1 MLELASRQWLSPALA
16 EVVGNADYVREET
29 LLKRI
34 DELLMGSG
42 LEEAHIRQAVEDM
55 EQKARRPLSEKQQEI
70 IIVHARRALRCT
82 VLRLLTGEAHR
93 VLAKLIAGMPLY
105 QWFCQLQRFPVVRPP
120 AKSTL
125 QRYEQS
131 VTSAQLKRL
140 NALLVGEASGSEA
153 RGDLRLKA
161 PLDLDGFFMDTTCVE
176 PNIHFPVDWVLLRD
190 GTRTLIKAMLLI
202 RRHGLKRRMPA
213 PETFMRSINRQCIA
227 MAQTVRRPEARK
239 KRKAI
244 LREMKRVAKIVRKHA
259 GRYRQ
264 ALSARRA
271 ETDLTE
277 NEAGQISKRLDS
289 VITQLPEAMRQ
300 AHERIIGGRPVPN
313 EQKILSLY
321 ESDLHVVVRGKAR
334 AEVEFGNTLLL
345 CEQRQGIVV
354 DFELFKDAAP
364 ADAQLTGQVVEK
376 LATLFPNL
384 GQQPK
389 VPALAGD
396 RGFHSRKNDLL
407 LAGKFFNAVA
417 SKAPHELTQQRQSRR
432 FVAEQNRRSQTEARV
447 SIVKRCFIGDPLR
460 NKGFASRSTHVAWAV
475 LAHNLWVIARLPTV
489 PIRRKRAA

>member
-16 EVVGNADYVREET
+16 EVVGNADYRNEEK

-42 LEEAHIRQAVEDM
+42 LETEHIRQEVEKF
-55 EQKARRPLSEKQQEI
+55 ERAAGCPLGERQQEHVI
-70 IIVHARRALRCT
+70 QHAIQGLRCT
-82 VLRLLTGEAHR
+82 ILRLLTGESHR
-93 VLAKLIAGMPLY
+93 DMAKLIAGMPLY

-120 AKSTL
+120 GKSTL

-131 VTSAQLKRL
+131 VTPAQLKRL
-140 NALLVGEASGSEA
+140 NALLVGKASGSAA
-153 RGDLRLKA
+153 RGALRLQA

-190 GTRTLIKAMLLI
+190 GTRTLVKAMQLI

-213 PETFMRSINRQCIA
+213 PETFLRSINRQCIA

-244 LREMKRVAKIVRKHA
+244 LREMKRLAKLVRKHA

-264 ALSARRA
+264 ALSARRQ

-277 NEAGQISKRLDS
+277 NEAGQILKRLDA

-321 ESDLHVVVRGKAR
+321 EADLHVVVRGKAR

-345 CEQRQGIVV
+345 CEQRQGVVV
-354 DFELFKDAAP
+354 DFELFKDTAP

-376 LATLFPNL
+376 LEALFPNL
-384 GQQPK
+384 RQQAFA
-389 VPALAGD
+389 PALAGD
-396 RGFHSRKNDLL
+396 RGFHSRQNGIL

-417 SKAPHELTQQRQSRR
+417 SKAPRELTQQRQSKR
-432 FVAEQNRRSQTEARV
+432 FVTEQNRRSQTEARV

-460 NKGFASRSTHVAWAV
+460 NKGFASRATHVAWAV
-475 LAHNLWVIARLPTV
+475 LAHNLWVLARLPCVQT
-489 PIRRKRAA
+489 RRKQAA

>member
-1 MLELASRQWLSPALA
+1 MLALASRQWLSPALA

-42 LEEAHIRQAVEDM
+42 LEKEHIRQAVEDM
-55 EQKARRPLSEKQQEI
+55 ERKAGCALGEKQREI
-70 IIVHARRALRCT
+70 IIVHARQALRCT
-82 VLRLLTGEAHR
+82 VLRMLTGNAHR
-93 VLAKLIAGMPLY
+93 VMAKLIAGMPLY

-131 VTSAQLKRL
+131 VSPAQLKRL
-140 NALLVGEASGSEA
+140 NALLVGKASGIEA
-153 RGDLRLKA
+153 RRELRLNA

-190 GTRTLIKAMLLI
+190 GTRTLIKAMILI

-213 PETFMRSINRQCIA
+213 PDSFMRSINRQCIA

-244 LREMKRVAKIVRKHA
+244 LREMKRVAKLVRKHA

-264 ALSARRA
+264 ALSVRRT

-277 NEAGQISKRLDS
+277 NEAGQIIKRLDS

-300 AHERIIGGRPVPN
+300 AHERIIGERRVAN
-313 EQKILSLY
+313 EEKILSLY
-321 ESDLHVVVRGKAR
+321 ESDIHVIVRGKAR
-334 AEVEFGNTLLL
+334 SEVEFGNTLLL
-345 CEQRQGIVV
+345 SRTTPRHRGGFRLIQGCRPGRCAVDRPGCRKIGGVV
-354 DFELFKDAAP
+354 SQLAP
-364 ADAQLTGQVVEK
+364 AGSSAG
-376 LATLFPNL
+376 L
-384 GQQPK
+384 GW
-389 VPALAGD
+389 GS
-396 RGFHSRKNDLL
+396 GFS
-407 LAGKFFNAVA
+407 
-417 SKAPHELTQQRQSRR
+417 
-432 FVAEQNRRSQTEARV
+432 
-447 SIVKRCFIGDPLR
+447 
-460 NKGFASRSTHVAWAV
+460 
-475 LAHNLWVIARLPTV
+475 
-489 PIRRKRAA
+489 

>member
-1 MLELASRQWLSPALA
+1 MLKLANRQWLAPALA
-16 EVVGNADYVREET
+16 EVVGNADYLNEET

-34 DELLMGSG
+34 DELLRGSG
-42 LEEAHIRQAVEDM
+42 LEREHIRQAVE
-55 EQKARRPLSEKQQEI
+55 ELERAAGRPLGEKQQEHI
-70 IIVHARRALRCT
+70 IKHAIQALRCT
-82 VLRLLTGEAHR
+82 VLRLLTGESHR
-93 VLAKLIAGMPLY
+93 GMAKLIAGMPLY

-131 VTSAQLKRL
+131 VTPAQIKRL
-140 NALLVGEASGSEA
+140 NALLVGKASGIEA
-153 RGDLRLKA
+153 RRELRLNA

-202 RRHGLKRRMPA
+202 RRHGLKHRMPA
-213 PETFMRSINRQCIA
+213 PELFLRCINRQCIA

-244 LREMKRVAKIVRKHA
+244 LREMKRVAKLVRKHA

-264 ALSARRA
+264 ALGARRA

-277 NEAGQISKRLDS
+277 NEAGQILKRLDS
-289 VITQLPEAMRQ
+289 VIVQLPEAMRQ
-300 AHERIIGGRPVPN
+300 AHERIIGGRLVPN
-313 EQKILSLY
+313 ERKILSLY
-321 ESDLHVVVRGKAR
+321 ESDLHVIVRGKAR
-334 AEVEFGNTLLL
+334 SEVEFGNTLLL
-345 CEQRQGIVV
+345 CEQRQGVVV
-354 DFELFKDAAP
+354 DFNLFKESAP

-376 LATLFPNL
+376 LTALFPNL
-384 GQQPK
+384 HQQPK
-389 VPALAGD
+389 APALAGD
-396 RGFHSRKNDLL
+396 RGFHSRKNVRL
-407 LAGKFFNAVA
+407 LAGRFFNAVA
-417 SKAPHELTQQRQSRR
+417 SKAPYELTQQRQSER
-432 FVAEQNRRSQTEARV
+432 FVVEQNRRSQTEARV

-475 LAHNLWVIARLPTV
+475 LAHNLWVIARLPRV
-489 PIRRKRAA
+489 PIRRKQAA

>member
-1 MLELASRQWLSPALA
+1 MMDLASRQWLSPAMA
-16 EVVGNADYVREET
+16 EVIGNADYVREET

-34 DELLMGSG
+34 DELLRDSG
-42 LEEAHIRQAVEDM
+42 LEAEHVRQVVEDM
-55 EQKARRPLSEKQQEI
+55 ERETGRPLGEKQQELV
-70 IIVHARRALRCT
+70 IVHALQALRCT
-82 VLRLLTGEAHR
+82 VLRLLTGDSHR
-93 VLAKLIAGMPLY
+93 VMAKLIAGMPLY

-131 VTSAQLKRL
+131 VAPARLKRL
-140 NALLVGEASGSEA
+140 NAILVGKASGMGARSE
-153 RGDLRLKA
+153 LRMNA
-161 PLDLDGFFMDTTCVE
+161 PLNLDGFFMDTTCVE

-213 PETFMRSINRQCIA
+213 PDSFMRSINRQCIA
-227 MAQTVRRPEARK
+227 MAQTVRRPDARK

-264 ALSARRA
+264 ALSARRT

-277 NEAGQISKRLDS
+277 NEAGQIIKRLDS
-289 VITQLPEAMRQ
+289 IITQLPEAIRQ
-300 AHERIIGGRPVPN
+300 AHERIIGGRRVAN

-321 ESDLHVVVRGKAR
+321 ESDIHVVVRGKAR

-345 CEQRQGIVV
+345 CEQRQGVVV

-376 LATLFPNL
+376 LEALFPNL
-384 GQQPK
+384 CQMRQ
-389 VPALAGD
+389 VPTLAGD
-396 RGFHSRKNDLL
+396 RGFHSRKNSLL
-407 LAGKFFNAVA
+407 MTGKFFNAVA
-417 SKAPHELTQQRQSRR
+417 SKSPHELTRQRQSQR
-432 FVAEQNRRSQTEARV
+432 FVAEQKRRSQTEARV

-460 NKGFASRSTHVAWAV
+460 NKGYASRSTHVAWAV

-489 PIRRKRAA
+489 QISRKRAA